1 EIGTVVGDV
10 CYGQSSNL
18 FKSMLQ
24 GKSQSGNVN
33 FPKPFHGRFL
43 MNSSDVKWI
52 RIRPNIYRG
61 KFGNQFMNL
70 VFDAELKNEKLI
82 EGRIT
87 VTIRV
92 PTKEDCVNKIP
103 IRYVCVKEK
112 EWEDPVDWDAIE
124 NENPKPNV
132 PRIEHEPKPNI
143 PRIEDE
149 PKPDVP
155 YLEDEDDLLPV
166 EPKEDDLLP
175 LEPKGNQ
182 PNVPRIEAPKP
193 NVPRIED

>member
-1 EIGTVVGDV
+1 
-10 CYGQSSNL
+10 
-18 FKSMLQ
+18 
-24 GKSQSGNVN
+24 
-33 FPKPFHGRFL
+33 
-43 MNSSDVKWI
+43 
-52 RIRPNIYRG
+52 
-61 KFGNQFMNL
+61 NL

-82 EGRIT
+82 EGLIT

-132 PRIEHEPKPNI
+132 PRIEDEPKPNI